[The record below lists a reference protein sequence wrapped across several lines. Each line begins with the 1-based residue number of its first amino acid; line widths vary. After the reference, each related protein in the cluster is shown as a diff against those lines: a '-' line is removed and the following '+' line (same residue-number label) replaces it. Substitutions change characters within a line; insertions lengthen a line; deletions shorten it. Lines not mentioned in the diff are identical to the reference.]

1 MKRTVKLLDGK
12 YEIQKDD
19 GTGAMLFLRHG
30 ETWPAGQ
37 ALFQYAGMVA
47 ALVDRV
53 AELEDE
59 IAALVHPHDL
69 LKYRSQK

>member
-1 MKRTVKLLDGK
+1 MKRRIDLNEGK
-12 YEIQKDD
+12 YTIYLSENGLLTFYRNGEPWPGGQEAFQFANVV
-19 GTGAMLFLRHG
+19 GALAH
-30 ETWPAGQ
+30 
-37 ALFQYAGMVA
+37 
-47 ALVDRV
+47 RV